1 MIFVEE
7 WPKEKTFII
16 QLNQNFGIEFT
27 ENHLKKSSK
36 FRKTVLFVHESKYNV
51 FWSDGRT
58 NMWRKPGEEILKEMF
73 IQRLNILVVTWCV
86 VMRGSIRSGKSSYYQ
101 RHHEQ
106 TRLCKHSSKT
116 SKSQYWKLGIQ
127 EHCALYHD
135 NDPKYSSRVVRH
147 GYLYNCPKVIKTPP
161 QSQDLNVTENLW
173 FKLETEIRNYSIS
186 NKEDPKKALRE

>member
-106 TRLCKHSSKT
+106 TRLCKPVA
-116 SKSQYWKLGIQ
+116 YQ
-127 EHCALYHD
+127 EGGFGVFTTPLPPKFWRYRWSPRSHKQEEPASRFPFAVHCVL
-135 NDPKYSSRVVRH
+135 VR
-147 GYLYNCPKVIKTPP
+147 L
-161 QSQDLNVTENLW
+161 
-173 FKLETEIRNYSIS
+173 
-186 NKEDPKKALRE
+186 

>member
-1 MIFVEE
+1 MYLDETDVIMCGENHG
-7 WPKEKTFII
+7 K
-16 QLNQNFGIEFT
+16 NFG
-27 ENHLKKSSK
+27 KKSSSIGQIWWY
-36 FRKTVLFVHESKYNV
+36 R
-51 FWSDGRT
+51 DGLG
-58 NMWRKPGEEILKEMF
+58 MH
-73 IQRLNILVVTWCV
+73 
-86 VMRGSIRSGKSSYYQ
+86 GSIRSGNSSFY
-101 RHHEQ
+101 RGHHEQ